1 MRHLRRVRVSA
12 EQAAQLLDKEHFH
25 DAEILGQL
33 PGKMVVIQ
41 ANTIGFNVGM
51 LESTLDDYV
60 TWTIQ
65 WFNIVD
71 VGVTGKSRLN
81 LAYLPCWTDNVSGQ
95 ETRAKVRPEGSD
107 PMLYTARRSRIMFD
121 PTLIFSFLSTLGT
134 QTSSP
139 FVLGK

>member
-12 EQAAQLLDKEHFH
+12 EQAARLLDKEHLH

-60 TWTIQ
+60 TWAIQ

-71 VGVTGKSRLN
+71 VGVAGKSRLN
-81 LAYLPCWTDNVSGQ
+81 LAYCLAGLTALLGL
-95 ETRAKVRPEGSD
+95 ETRAKIRPEGSD
-107 PMLYTARRSRIMFD
+107 PMFYTEV
-121 PTLIFSFLSTLGT
+121 G
-134 QTSSP
+134 
-139 FVLGK
+139 